1 MREGREEKGKVS
13 RSTDDTISTV
23 GMNMRSTLPPCSQ
36 QKRCEE
42 RKEKEEGGEER
53 DEDTLPAPPF
63 SLLSYDVNTTLL
75 QVMIATDE
83 TP

>member
-1 MREGREEKGKVS
+1 MFSTKEVAKKERRRRRRGRREMK
-13 RSTDDTISTV
+13 T
-23 GMNMRSTLPPCSQ
+23 P
-36 QKRCEE
+36 
-42 RKEKEEGGEER
+42 
-53 DEDTLPAPPF
+53 PAPPF